1 MAASKMLAHLVN
13 QLIIHELLALEIL
26 ALFLVTI
33 CISSI
38 ALTKKTQ
45 NSSSKNV
52 NDSYAEAYGQAN
64 NNLYAVNFYIFI
76 CLGIQQDP

>member
-1 MAASKMLAHLVN
+1 MK
-13 QLIIHELLALEIL
+13 IL

-45 NSSSKNV
+45 KTSSKNV
-52 NDSYAEAYGQAN
+52 NLNDSYAEAYGQAN
-64 NNLYAVNFYIFI
+64 NNLYAVIFI
-76 CLGIQQDP
+76 F

>member
-1 MAASKMLAHLVN
+1 MK
-13 QLIIHELLALEIL
+13 IL

-45 NSSSKNV
+45 NSSSKSV

-64 NNLYAVNFYIFI
+64 NNLYAVIFI
-76 CLGIQQDP
+76 FLFV